1 MVRKEYPF
9 KLKNNLG
16 HYLRIKQAELTIKRN
31 KPVSLQE
38 VHKEIADY
46 VGVAHSSVTFIKSEN
61 YNPSLIVAMA
71 IAEYLGVAVE
81 DIFQIERKKEDA
93 EY

>member
-9 KLKNNLG
+9 KLSNKLG
-16 HYLRIKQAELTIKRN
+16 HYLRIKQAQLTIERD
-31 KPVSLQE
+31 KPVTLQE
-38 VHKEIADY
+38 VHKEMADY
-46 VGVAHSSVTFIKSEN
+46 IGVARSAMAFIKSEN

-81 DIFQIERKKEDA
+81 DIFQIERKKEDT
-93 EY
+93 E